1 MVVNAKVPSLLS
13 IFGNQLGWN
22 GVSEDP
28 DGRVWYQNSCKGQN
42 QRTINLYIK
51 ETLLRGGI
59 LKVEIDQETI
69 V

>member
-13 IFGNQLGWN
+13 NSGNQSGWN
-22 GVSEDP
+22 GVSEDL

-42 QRTINLYIK
+42 QRTTNCYIK
-51 ETLLRGGI
+51 ETLSGGGI

-69 V
+69 A